1 MAIGR
6 RYEPGLDGLRG
17 IAVAAVLAYH
27 DQRLAGGFL
36 GVSTFF
42 VLSGFLITALLL
54 REREERGAV
63 SFRAF
68 YSRRV
73 RRLVPAAILG
83 VLLAAVVTQVRHDTA
98 ASHAFRADAI
108 TALTDVANW
117 RFILAGRSYLDLF
130 VTPSAVQHYWSL
142 AVEVQFYVVLV
153 PVIVAALALGRG
165 RHTLL
170 YATLM
175 VLTVASVAL
184 GAYYAGH
191 GSFDR
196 AYYGTDT
203 RAAEFLVG
211 ALLGV
216 LFAARPRD
224 LSIKATRA
232 IAIAGPFAL
241 AGVVAFYV
249 HARLDTTLFRG
260 GLVAFAALNGLV
272 AVAACLPG
280 PVRGALS
287 VSPLVWLGRI
297 SYGVYVYHWP
307 LYLFL
312 DHQRTGL
319 GPLALTAVRLAATF
333 AVAIASYVLV
343 EQPIR
348 TGRFIRG
355 RVRWIALPAGLV
367 AAAVAGTAVA
377 ASATAP
383 AIHFAPAAPL
393 VIPATPPNPS
403 RSTPHDASH
412 DASRDPSPDSP
423 RRLLIVGDSVALT
436 LGRGIERWG
445 AARGIQVL
453 NEGQLGCGLLNGAEV
468 RGYWGVKT
476 RDADP
481 CHQQAL
487 WQKTIATFRP
497 DMVVVLFGAWDV
509 YDASWNGGNTWFAP
523 GTPTWDAHYEPE
535 VAETDTILHA
545 SGARVLWL
553 EPPCFADTSP
563 TDTTPPP
570 WYSPSRV
577 AVVGGIE
584 QEVAARD
591 GEYATN
597 VVHQSGC
604 PVSLTMRPDGVH
616 YSDPGADA
624 VAPAVGRAILRAWT
638 AKQRA
643 A

>member
-27 DQRLAGGFL
+27 DERLAGGFL

-54 REREERGAV
+54 RERSERGTV
-63 SFRAF
+63 TFRNF

-83 VLLAAVVTQVRHDTA
+83 VLLAAVVTQARHDA
-98 ASHAFRADAI
+98 AAAHAFRADAI
-108 TALTDVANW
+108 TALADVANW
-117 RFILAGRSYLDLF
+117 RFVLAGRSYLALF

-153 PVIVAALALGRG
+153 PVIVAALVLGRG
-165 RHTLL
+165 RPTLL
-170 YATLM
+170 YVTLT
-175 VLTVASVAL
+175 VLTAASVAI
-184 GAYYAGH
+184 GTYFAAH

-211 ALLGV
+211 ALFGA

-224 LSIKATRA
+224 LSTRA
-232 IAIAGPFAL
+232 KRTIAIAGPFAL
-241 AGVVAFYV
+241 VGAVAFYV
-249 HARLDTTLFRG
+249 HARLDTNLFRG
-260 GLVAFAALNGLV
+260 PLLAFAVLNGVV
-272 AVAACLPG
+272 ALAACVPG
-280 PVRGALS
+280 PVRTALS
-287 VSPLVWLGRI
+287 VSPLVGLGRI

-307 LYLFL
+307 LYLLL

-319 GPLALTAVRLAATF
+319 GPLALIGVRLGATI
-333 AVAIASYVLV
+333 AVAIASYVLI

-355 RVRWIALPAGLV
+355 RVRWIALPAGLLV
-367 AAAVAGTAVA
+367 ASVA
-377 ASATAP
+377 ASAVAATTTAP
-383 AIHFAPAAPL
+383 VIDFAPAAPL
-393 VIPATPPNPS
+393 AIPPAPRRNPAPS
-403 RSTPHDASH
+403 
-412 DASRDPSPDSP
+412 ASRDSPQ
-423 RRLLIVGDSVALT
+423 RVLIVGDSVALT

-445 AARGIQVL
+445 AAHGMQVE

-468 RGYWGVKT
+468 RGYWGVET
-476 RDADP
+476 RNADP
-481 CHQQAL
+481 CRQVPL
-487 WQKTIATFRP
+487 WQQRIATFRP
-497 DMVVVLFGAWDV
+497 DVVVVLFGAWDV
-509 YDASWNGGNTWFAP
+509 YDASWNGGHTWFAP
-523 GTPTWDAHYEPE
+523 GTPTWDAHYEPA
-535 VAETDTILHA
+535 VAATDAILSA

-563 TDTTPPP
+563 TDTSPPP

-577 AVVGGIE
+577 AVVGSIE
-584 QEVAARD
+584 QEVSARD
-591 GEYATN
+591 GEFATDA
-597 VVHQSGC
+597 VHQSGC
-604 PVSLTMRPDGVH
+604 PVNLTMRPDGVH
-616 YSDPGADA
+616 YSDPGADR
-624 VAPAVGRAILRAWT
+624 VAPAVGDAILHAWT
-638 AKQRA
+638 AKRRA

>member
-27 DQRLAGGFL
+27 DERLAGGFL

-54 REREERGAV
+54 RERDERGAV
-63 SFRAF
+63 SFRGF

-83 VLLAAVVTQVRHDTA
+83 VLLAAVVTQVRHDAA
-98 ASHAFRADAI
+98 ASHAFRGDAI

-117 RFILAGRSYLDLF
+117 RFVLAGRSYLALF

-170 YATLM
+170 YATLT
-175 VLTVASVAL
+175 VLIAVSVAL
-184 GAYYAGH
+184 GAYFATH

-211 ALLGV
+211 ALFGT
-216 LFAARPRD
+216 LFAARPRE
-224 LSIKATRA
+224 LSARVERT

-241 AGVVAFYV
+241 AGAVAFYV
-249 HARLDTTLFRG
+249 HAHLDTNLFRG
-260 GLVAFAALNGLV
+260 PLVAFAALNAVV
-272 AVAACLPG
+272 ALAACVPG
-280 PVRGALS
+280 PVRTALS

-307 LYLFL
+307 LYLLL

-319 GPLALTAVRLAATF
+319 GPLALIAVRLAATL

-348 TGRFIRG
+348 TGHFICG
-355 RVRWIALPAGLV
+355 RVRWIALPAALI
-367 AAAVAGTAVA
+367 AASVAGSAVA
-377 ASATAP
+377 ATSTAP
-383 AIHFAPAAPL
+383 TIHFAPAAPL
-393 VIPATPPNPS
+393 VIPSAPLRTPSDRAARN
-403 RSTPHDASH
+403 TPQ
-412 DASRDPSPDSP
+412 RV
-423 RRLLIVGDSVALT
+423 LVVGDSVALT

-445 AARGIQVL
+445 AAHGIQVL

-468 RGYWGVKT
+468 RGYWGVET

-481 CHQQAL
+481 CHQRAL
-487 WQKTIATFRP
+487 WQKLIEKFRP
-497 DMVVVLFGAWDV
+497 DVVVVLFGAWDV
-509 YDASWNGGNTWFAP
+509 YDASWNGGRTWFAP
-523 GTPTWDAHYEPE
+523 GTPTWNTRYEAD
-535 VAETDTILHA
+535 VSAAGAALRA

-563 TDTTPPP
+563 TDTSPPP

-577 AVVGGIE
+577 AVVGSIE
-584 QEVAARD
+584 QQVSAHD
-591 GEYATN
+591 GEWVTD

-604 PVSLTMRPDGVH
+604 PVNLTMRPDGVH
-616 YSDPGADA
+616 YSDPGADRA
-624 VAPAVGRAILRAWT
+624 APAVGAAILRAWT
-638 AKQRA
+638 AKPRVT
-643 A
+643 